1 MSWCK
6 PNTSMLQS
14 LPACDVVNHRI
25 TPYNSIFRCNII
37 SIEGHCAYTCRWVLT
52 PIETCLGPTVSSP
65 TLFHPVLASALMLLS
80 LSYYD
85 CYNQATIQCWCYAV
99 LCKCFFL
106 QRYGIIVIIDIPH
119 CWQQAPGGVGPVHC
133 SLLLVYGMSG
143 HLMLSHVP
151 NKE

>member
-99 LCKCFFL
+99 LCKCFFFTAL
-106 QRYGIIVIIDIPH
+106 RNYSNYRHTALLATGSRRSRPCTLFTVTGIWHVRTLDVIT
-119 CWQQAPGGVGPVHC
+119 CT
-133 SLLLVYGMSG
+133 
-143 HLMLSHVP
+143 
-151 NKE
+151 